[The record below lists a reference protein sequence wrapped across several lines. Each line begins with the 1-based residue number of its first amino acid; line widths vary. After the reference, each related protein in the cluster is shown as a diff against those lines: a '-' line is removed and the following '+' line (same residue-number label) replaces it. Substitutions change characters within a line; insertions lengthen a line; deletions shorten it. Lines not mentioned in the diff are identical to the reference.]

1 MNCCLSFLFFCCVS
15 GIFVFIIL
23 GIFTYTNNS
32 FLIMENMRK
41 KNSTEYVLFDQESK
55 KKAYLQY
62 FIAALFDSLFALLI
76 YSISIFCEN
85 RKTSQ
90 KPVQEIQNIKNESI
104 KNEIAVINSVGTHDN
119 IIEKSNKEENINNI
133 DNEINTNKGMT
144 EKEY

>member
-15 GIFVFIIL
+15 GIVVFIIL

-41 KNSTEYVLFDQESK
+41 NNSTDYVLFDQESK
-55 KKAYLQY
+55 KNAYLQY

-90 KPVQEIQNIKNESI
+90 KPVQEIQNIKNE
-104 KNEIAVINSVGTHDN
+104 IAVINSVGTHDN

-133 DNEINTNKGMT
+133 DSEINTNKGMT

>member
-15 GIFVFIIL
+15 GIVVFIIL

-41 KNSTEYVLFDQESK
+41 NNSTDYVLFDQESK
-55 KKAYLQY
+55 KEAYLQY

-90 KPVQEIQNIKNESI
+90 KPVQEIQNIKNE
-104 KNEIAVINSVGTHDN
+104 IAVINSVGTHDN

-133 DNEINTNKGMT
+133 DSEINTNKGMT

>member
-1 MNCCLSFLFFCCVS
+1 MNYCLSFLFFCCVS
-15 GIFVFIIL
+15 GIVVFIIL
-23 GIFTYTNNS
+23 GIFTYTDNS

-41 KNSTEYVLFDQESK
+41 ENNTDYVLFDQESK

-62 FIAALFDSLFALLI
+62 FIAALFDCIFALLI
-76 YSISIFCEN
+76 YILSIFCEN
-85 RKTSQ
+85 RKTRQ
-90 KPVQEIQNIKNESI
+90 KPAQDIQNIKNENI